1 MGVNVPTL
9 PFCSLW
15 PEGKEVNG
23 DLRHVALGKKKKL
36 DSQSREKQEAFVS
49 KSTQPSI
56 ETQSRNLSPY
66 EQGSKNVDVCHY
78 VGKIFRHLINCSIFF

>member
-23 DLRHVALGKKKKL
+23 DLRHVALGKKKNWT
-36 DSQSREKQEAFVS
+36 RNPEKN
-49 KSTQPSI
+49 KRP
-56 ETQSRNLSPY
+56 LSPS
-66 EQGSKNVDVCHY
+66 QHNQVL
-78 VGKIFRHLINCSIFF
+78 RHKVEI